1 MSITRQESPAPK
13 ITQRDLE
20 ARSPASQGLITQ
32 FAIVGLACSGL
43 LTSTTAT
50 PPAASAPAIVRSMR
64 DQAPWSGNGLSID
77 DLRGLGLSVVSAAVV
92 SAPVPPT
99 SISQAATPAAQLR
112 HLRDASGL
120 TGEQMAR
127 LFGVSRRA
135 VHLWASGGRMN
146 AAHHERLARL
156 LAITSQLPGRTPEQR
171 RTALLAPGQ
180 DGLSLFDRLRS
191 EYASGDDD
199 VSGAPWRPADLL
211 RDSQEPK
218 DT

>member
-1 MSITRQESPAPK
+1 
-13 ITQRDLE
+13 
-20 ARSPASQGLITQ
+20 
-32 FAIVGLACSGL
+32 
-43 LTSTTAT
+43 
-50 PPAASAPAIVRSMR
+50 MR

-77 DLRGLGLSVVSAAVV
+77 DLRGPRLSVVSAAVV
-92 SAPVPPT
+92 SAPVPPI
-99 SISQAATPAAQLR
+99 SISQAATSAAQVR

-120 TGEQMAR
+120 TSEQIAR

-156 LAITSQLPGRTPEQR
+156 LAITSKLPGHTPEQR

-211 RDSQEPK
+211 RDSQEPE

>member
-1 MSITRQESPAPK
+1 MSITGQESPAPR
-13 ITQRDLE
+13 ITQQDLE
-20 ARSPASQGLITQ
+20 ARSPTSQGLITQ
-32 FAIVGLACSGL
+32 FAIVGLACSGF

-50 PPAASAPAIVRSMR
+50 LPAAPVTAIVRGMR

-77 DLRGLGLSVVSAAVV
+77 DLRGPGLIVGSPVTT
-92 SAPVPPT
+92 SAPVPPI
-99 SISQAATPAAQLR
+99 SISQAATPATQVR

-120 TGEQMAR
+120 TAEQIAR

-156 LAITSQLPGRTPEQR
+156 LAITSELPGHTPEQR
-171 RTALLAPGQ
+171 RAALLTPGRN
-180 DGLSLFDRLRS
+180 GMNLFDRLRS
-191 EYASGDDD
+191 EYASADDD

-211 RDSQEPK
+211 RGSQEPEE
-218 DT
+218 T

>member
-1 MSITRQESPAPK
+1 MSITRQESAAPR
-13 ITQRDLE
+13 ITQQDLE

-43 LTSTTAT
+43 LTSTTAI
-50 PPAASAPAIVRSMR
+50 PPAAPAPAIVRSMR

-77 DLRGLGLSVVSAAVV
+77 DLRGPGLSVFSAETI
-92 SAPVPPT
+92 SAPVPPI
-99 SISQAATPAAQLR
+99 SIPQAATPAAQVR
-112 HLRDASGL
+112 HLRNTSGL
-120 TGEQMAR
+120 TGEQIAR

-156 LAITSQLPGRTPEQR
+156 LAITSKLPGDTPEQR
-171 RTALLAPGQ
+171 RSALLAPGQ
-180 DGLSLFDRLRS
+180 DGFSLFDRLRS
-191 EYASGDDD
+191 EYASEDDD
-199 VSGAPWRPADLL
+199 ISGAPWRPVDLL
-211 RDSQEPK
+211 RDSQELE